1 MNIPCKNCLKFPMCN
16 NKRVSDIAI
25 YCEDLKQ
32 YTLSTRGV
40 IITSQDDYF
49 TTKLTT
55 DENLNPII
63 IGGI

>member
-1 MNIPCKNCLKFPMCN
+1 MCN